1 MKNPASKVVDVPPS
15 LSRYRWAIASRSVA
29 AIFGGYGLAATF
41 AACMSLALPL
51 VGMSRPDAVLTATML
66 AFVLHAVAALWAFSC
81 ASAWRTWAGILIP
94 AALLAL
100 LAWAL
105 GGQA

>member
-1 MKNPASKVVDVPPS
+1 MKNPASKTADTPPS
-15 LSRYRWAIASRSVA
+15 LCGYRWVITSRSVA
-29 AIFGGYGLAATF
+29 AIFGGYGLAAAF
-41 AACMSLALPL
+41 AACLSLVLPQI
-51 VGMSRPDAVLTATML
+51 GMSRPDAVLTATML

-94 AALLAL
+94 AVLLAL
-100 LAWAL
+100 LAWVL